1 MIGYEAFAELSQSHD
16 CDQRGQAAHLAALAY
31 LDHQGPA
38 DEHAALYAALIGF
51 LDDTSVKVRAALAY
65 GLLHSQ
71 QAPRPVILALLQ
83 DSAVISRAVLQYSPV
98 LVDADLVP
106 LVMRGDQMVMT
117 AIAQRQTISKRL
129 AGALLARQ
137 DRDVALRL
145 LRRKDVAVS
154 GEALDAATLA
164 WADDAVMRGV
174 LLSRND
180 LSGVSRLVLVRK
192 VTDSLKACRIVKGAL
207 AQDRLERIMR
217 NGSDTALAAIGEAEN
232 EESRAEFVGTLMRAD
247 QINTRL
253 LLHAVVTGRAMFFAA
268 CIGVLAETSSAK
280 VFTLL
285 QGGSRAALVALF
297 ARCGLSTPSRE
308 LLLRLVMHART
319 ADLADDD
326 AARHYVITALT
337 EELIAEFNGDIP
349 EELEETFGYLN
360 EQNIALARKA
370 ARGVMAAFART
381 TQSTMSLPAM
391 QEEERLQLPAA

>member
-65 GLLHSQ
+65 GLLHSP

-106 LVMRGDQMVMT
+106 LVMRGDQMVLT
-117 AIAQRQTISKRL
+117 AIAQRQVISRRL
-129 AGALLARQ
+129 AGALLARK

-145 LRRKDVAVS
+145 LRRTDVTVS

-164 WADDAVMRGV
+164 WGDDAVVRGV

-192 VTDSLKACRIVKGAL
+192 VTESLRACRMVKGAL
-207 AQDRLERIMR
+207 SQDRLERIVR
-217 NGSDTALAAIGEAEN
+217 NGSDTALAAIGEAETD
-232 EESRAEFVGTLMRAD
+232 ETRAEFVGALMRAD

-285 QGGSRAALVALF
+285 QSGSRAALVALF
-297 ARCGLSTPSRE
+297 ARCGLSKSSQE
-308 LLLRLVMHART
+308 LLLRLVMHARM

-337 EELIAEFNGDIP
+337 EQLIAEFNGDIP
-349 EELEETFGYLN
+349 QELEETFGYLN

-391 QEEERLQLPAA
+391 REEERLQLPAA